1 MIASRQALS
10 GRRWLVPL
18 LVASLLL
25 NAFLVGLLATDMFRH
40 QRRGDKPSVVQW
52 ELRRLAD
59 RLPPEARERITG
71 ELAPLSAGFDDRFQ
85 ALRAQ
90 RENISR
96 MAAALNPDRQA
107 IDARLAEVRAEG
119 ERLQAD
125 VQRATYDALLRL
137 PPEMRARL
145 AEAPDRR

>member
-1 MIASRQALS
+1 MDRLQVLS
-10 GRRWLVPL
+10 GRRWLIPL
-18 LVASLLL
+18 LAASLLL
-25 NAFLVGLLATDMFRH
+25 NAFLVGLLATDTFRH
-40 QRRGDKPSVVQW
+40 KRRGEGPRVVSW

-59 RLPPEARERITG
+59 RLPQEAIDRITAD
-71 ELAPLSAGFDDRFQ
+71 LAPVSAGFDDRFQ

-90 RENISR
+90 RDAVSR
-96 MAAALNPDRQA
+96 LAAEPNPDRQA

-145 AEAPDRR
+145 AEPRDRR